1 MRMSKVMASLG
12 LAFLMLLSGCQT
24 IDQKLG
30 NPHPSDEEWDP
41 TVVEANEIKREKG
54 SLFAASHSMTL
65 FQDRRAYRVGDVLT
79 VTLDEQTNASKS
91 SDTSTGKSSDMNI
104 EAPVIGNGSPLTAL
118 SATVNSSR
126 NFNGEAASNQNNSLS
141 GSITV
146 TVSRVMAN
154 GILEIKGEKWL
165 KLNQGDEFIRL
176 KGLVRV
182 DDIDEMNR
190 IPSQRIANA
199 EIAYAGRGTL
209 SDSNS
214 KGWLLRIF
222 DSPLFPF

>member
-1 MRMSKVMASLG
+1 M
-12 LAFLMLLSGCQT
+12 LASGCQT
-24 IDQKLG
+24 IDQTVG
-30 NPHPSDEEWDP
+30 NPHPSDQEWDP
-41 TVVEANEIKREKG
+41 TLVEANEIKREKG
-54 SLFAASHSMTL
+54 SLFGSSHSMSL

-79 VTLDEQTNASKS
+79 VTLREETNASKS
-91 SDTSTGKSSDMNI
+91 SDTSSGKSSDLAIN
-104 EAPVIGNGSPLTAL
+104 APVFGNGSPISAL
-118 SATVNSSR
+118 SANMSADR
-126 NFNGEAASNQNNSLS
+126 NFNGEAQSNQNNSLS

-146 TVSRVMAN
+146 TVSKVMAN

-190 IPSQRIANA
+190 VSSQRIANA

-209 SDSNS
+209 ADSNS
-214 KGWLLRIF
+214 KGWFLRIF

>member
-1 MRMSKVMASLG
+1 MKLSKIMASVG
-12 LAFLMLLSGCQT
+12 LAFLMLVSGCQT
-24 IDQKLG
+24 FDQTVG
-30 NPHPSDEEWDP
+30 NPLPSDKEWDP
-41 TVVEANEIKREKG
+41 TVVEASEIKREKG
-54 SLFAASHSMTL
+54 SLFAASNSMSL
-65 FQDRRAYRVGDVLT
+65 FQDRRAYRVGDILT
-79 VTLDEQTNASKS
+79 VTLKEETNASKS
-91 SDTSTGKSSDMNI
+91 SDTSTGKSSDVAV
-104 EAPVIGNGSPLTAL
+104 EAPVFGAGSPIRAL
-118 SATVNSSR
+118 SANMSAAR
-126 NFNGEAASNQNNSLS
+126 NFNGEAQSNQQNSLK

-154 GILEIKGEKWL
+154 GVLEIKGEKWL

-190 IPSQRIANA
+190 ISSQRIANA
-199 EIAYAGRGTL
+199 EIAYSGRGSL

-214 KGWLLRIF
+214 KGWFLKIF